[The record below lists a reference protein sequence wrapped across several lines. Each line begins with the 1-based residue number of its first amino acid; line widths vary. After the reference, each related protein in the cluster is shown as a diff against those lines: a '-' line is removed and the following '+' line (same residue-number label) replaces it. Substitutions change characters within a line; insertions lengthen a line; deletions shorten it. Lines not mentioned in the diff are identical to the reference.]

1 MACQL
6 EAGSWQLL
14 LKGFCFMRALKML
27 TVVGAV
33 SIVLAGGAALAQTPP
48 TQPPPTQPPPTQ
60 PPAQPPAKPTPAQPP
75 APAPAATPQP
85 PRPFPE
91 GAKIAY
97 VDLQRIAQSS
107 AEGKAAAA
115 KLEELKKQKTAELT
129 EKNKALEGLRTKLQQ
144 GGTVLSD
151 SARAQLEK
159 DIDKQTR
166 EIQFLQQGAQAEFEQ
181 LEQELNQDFQRK
193 LNPILDQVSK
203 EKGLHM
209 LFSIR
214 DNGAVW
220 ADTGLDLSDEIV
232 KRFDAAAKTAPKK

>member
-1 MACQL
+1 
-6 EAGSWQLL
+6 
-14 LKGFCFMRALKML
+14 MRALKTM

-33 SIVLAGGAALAQTPP
+33 SLLLAAGSAMAQTPPP

-60 PPAQPPAKPTPAQPP
+60 PPAKPPVGQPPTPTPAQP
-75 APAPAATPQP
+75 ATPQP

-97 VDLQRIAQSS
+97 VDLQRVAQGS

-166 EIQFLQQGAQAEFEQ
+166 EIQFLQQSAQAEFEQ
-181 LEQELNQDFQRK
+181 LEGELNQEFQRK

-232 KRFDAAAKTAPKK
+232 KRFDAVAKTPPKK

>member
-1 MACQL
+1 ML
-6 EAGSWQLL
+6 NS
-14 LKGFCFMRALKML
+14 KGLYFMRALKTM

-33 SIVLAGGAALAQTPP
+33 SLVLAAGSALAQTPP
-48 TQPPPTQPPPTQ
+48 TQPPAQPPTQ
-60 PPAQPPAKPTPAQPP
+60 PPAKPPTGQPPVTP
-75 APAPAATPQP
+75 PAPAATPQP

-151 SARAQLEK
+151 GARAQLEK

-166 EIQFLQQGAQAEFEQ
+166 EIQFLQQSAQAEFEQ
-181 LEQELNQDFQRK
+181 LEQELNQEFQRK

-232 KRFDAAAKTAPKK
+232 KRFDAAAKTPAKK